1 MTLETAIA
9 IARLTLVL
17 VAILSAAFLTELA
30 ISYLLRRR
38 KASKAEMESYR
49 KASDT
54 APNPNA
60 PGAAGEFGP

>member
-54 APNPNA
+54 APNP
-60 PGAAGEFGP
+60 GASK